1 MFDKGCALMDKNWE
15 RLRRLKP
22 EEKVLI
28 AMDMTDGCVRICA
41 DGIRSQ
47 YPGISEE
54 EVLEKLRE
62 GLEWSKRNR

>member
-1 MFDKGCALMDKNWE
+1 MDKDWE
-15 RLRRLKP
+15 RLGRLKP

-47 YPGISEE
+47 YFGISEE

-62 GLEWSKRNR
+62 RLEWSKRNR